1 MSSAKIKKVDE
12 LINMEASMQI
22 KINNAFKDM
31 DKRAQMLICLRIY
44 PNNKGFKYILCA
56 LDEINKKTHI
66 NKIIDAV
73 SKHYAVTPSSVN
85 QAIKREIDA
94 SYYLQPQVYKEIFEK
109 KPNNL
114 KFLTTLYYLTRDFY
128 ICQGG
133 VRSRNYLDKL
143 TGKL

>member
-1 MSSAKIKKVDE
+1 MSNAKIKKVDE

-31 DKRAQMLICLRIY
+31 DKRAQILLCLRIY

-73 SKHYAVTPSSVN
+73 AKHYAVTPSSVN

-114 KFLTTLYYLTRDFY
+114 KFLTTLYYLTSDYY

-143 TGKL
+143 TRKL

>member
-1 MSSAKIKKVDE
+1 MSNAKIKKVDE

-31 DKRAQMLICLRIY
+31 DKRAQILICLRIY

-73 SKHYAVTPSSVN
+73 AKHYAVTPSSVN

-143 TGKL
+143 TRKL